1 MRKLTY
7 ILLIFFNISYAQDI
21 LTTDMAV
28 KLTLENNLDIKVSE
42 NILEISK
49 NNSSILN
56 SDYLPTISA
65 TSGITRN
72 QGDVEVKTNQGI
84 SAKIDD
90 TYNDENFGSVNIA
103 VSYTH
108 LTLPTTNRV

>member
-1 MRKLTY
+1 
-7 ILLIFFNISYAQDI
+7 
-21 LTTDMAV
+21 MAV

-72 QGDVEVKTNQGI
+72 WTVPNAAS
-84 SAKIDD
+84 SAGNLAQFEYYRCIHHPRLRGGCIAGGPSAGTGTESWAFSGALKHRD
-90 TYNDENFGSVNIA
+90 TSVD
-103 VSYTH
+103 
-108 LTLPTTNRV
+108 